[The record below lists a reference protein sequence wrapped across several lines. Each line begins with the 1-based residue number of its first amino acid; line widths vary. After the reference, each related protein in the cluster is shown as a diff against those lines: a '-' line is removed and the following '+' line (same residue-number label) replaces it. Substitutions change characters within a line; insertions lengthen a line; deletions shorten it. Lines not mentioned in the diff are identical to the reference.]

1 MYSIVLKNG
10 KIINVNAD
18 GIRLRNDRTLEL
30 YNSRNLIGVFNM
42 DNIAWWTISYYMER
56 SKNDYE

>member
-18 GIRLRNDRTLEL
+18 KSE
-30 YNSRNLIGVFNM
+30 
-42 DNIAWWTISYYMER
+42 YMAE
-56 SKNDYE
+56 SDGKKTDE